1 MHIEPTKLAIPDGL
15 PIWKAREIED
25 RRNSVATGSYV
36 KDGALFWQSN
46 DRPVPMSVFK
56 EGLMEA
62 PAAQAETCEAHTQ
75 AFLAEYRRN
84 PPQPTGEEIAEMR
97 ANFEPGATVVNVIT
111 GRRINL

>member
-15 PIWKAREIED
+15 PIWRTREVQE
-25 RRNSVATGSYV
+25 RRDSVATKSYT
-36 KDGALFWQSN
+36 KDGVLYWQSN

-62 PAAQAETCEAHTQ
+62 PAAQAQACEANTQ

-84 PPQPTGEEIAEMR
+84 PPQPSGEEIAEMR

-111 GRRINL
+111 GRRIKL